1 MIIPMNGRFS
11 IFSTL
16 GVAAIC
22 AATACP
28 VTAQEKTEI
37 RLPITL
43 QADQRTELRARV
55 EGYVQQVHVDIGDRV
70 TLGQLLV
77 TLDAPELEADVRRRQ
92 QMVKQAEANLGVA
105 SGAVA
110 TAQARLRQ
118 AESAR
123 QEQAALKQLRETERV
138 RYAKLVD
145 GGAVQ
150 RGKLEEAEFAVM
162 AVDAAVAKIEAD
174 VSAAQA
180 NVSAAKNEVEFAK
193 SGIEVA
199 RAELAQAEAQDH
211 LRKIIAPF
219 AGLVTG
225 RSVDP
230 GRLVSPGSM
239 TGSPLMVIEKIDV
252 LRGVMTV
259 PAEEAALVGIG
270 DKVTLSGFTM
280 TGQAKAP
287 GGGELMVSRISQ
299 SLEIKTRTMRVEID
313 LQNSYN
319 ESNGRYQFLIGQ
331 YGSATL
337 AVGK

>member
-1 MIIPMNGRFS
+1 MNGRFS
-11 IFSTL
+11 LIAIL
-16 GVAAIC
+16 AMAAIS
-22 AATACP
+22 ASTATRVA
-28 VTAQEKTEI
+28 AQEKDVI

-55 EGYVQQVHVDIGDRV
+55 EGYVEKVHVDIGDRV

-77 TLDAPELEADVRRRQ
+77 TLDAPELEVEVRRRQ

-105 SGAVA
+105 TGVVA
-110 TAQARLRQ
+110 TADAKLRQ
-118 AESAR
+118 AQSAR
-123 QEQAALKQLRETERV
+123 QEQAALKQLRVTERD

-150 RGKLEEAEFAVM
+150 RAKLEEAEFAVL

-174 VSAAQA
+174 VAAAQA
-180 NVSAAKNEVEFAK
+180 NVSAAKNEVEFAR

-199 RAELAQAEAQDH
+199 RAELAHAESQDQ
-211 LRKIIAPF
+211 LRKIKAPF

-225 RSVDP
+225 RTVDP

-239 TGSPLMVIEKIDV
+239 MGSPLLVIEKIDV
-252 LRGVMTV
+252 LRGIMTI
-259 PAEEAALVGIG
+259 PAEEAALVSIG
-270 DKVTLSGFTM
+270 DKVTLHGFKM
-280 TGQAKAP
+280 NGQAKAP
-287 GGGELMVSRISQ
+287 DGGALRVSRVSQ

-313 LQNSYN
+313 LQNGYN
-319 ESNGRYQFLIGQ
+319 ESDGRYQFLIGQ

-337 AVGK
+337 SIRK